1 METLMVDGMTCGH
14 CVAAVTKAIKADD
27 PASIVRID
35 LANGTVVVESAQSR
49 AALIKIIELA
59 GYPVRPQ

>member
-14 CVAAVTKAIKADD
+14 CVAAVTKVIKADD

-35 LANGTVVVESAQSR
+35 LASGTVVVESAQSR
-49 AALIKIIELA
+49 AALIKIIEQA
-59 GYPVRPQ
+59 GYTVRPQ